1 MPRFNATSSNSDSRK
16 DLEQRARQAAMP
28 VAPQRK
34 GRWPFLVADTAPL
47 PSDQEAGPPMS
58 PEQYGKWRE

>member
-1 MPRFNATSSNSDSRK
+1 MPRFNVTLSNSDSRK
-16 DLEQRARQAAMP
+16 DLEQRAREAAMP

-34 GRWPFLVADTAPL
+34 GRWPFTVADTPAAPTGH
-47 PSDQEAGPPMS
+47 EASPPVP